1 MILALNPPQSD
12 ELEEKNDQRNLL
24 HRTLL
29 IERQLNIGCRYQER
43 LEDMLQHIFIRE
55 HILDGRLGMVEFAR
69 SHHFIALVIFRV
81 LLTEAMRL
89 LISFKDGMIDLLP
102 VSF

>member
-1 MILALNPPQSD
+1 MAVWAWWSL
-12 ELEEKNDQRNLL
+12 LEA
-24 HRTLL
+24 T
-29 IERQLNIGCRYQER
+29 I
-43 LEDMLQHIFIRE
+43 
-55 HILDGRLGMVEFAR
+55 
-69 SHHFIALVIFRV
+69 FIALVIFRV